1 LRTFKYFISLTFFLV
16 CAFYSGDQ
24 EIGDTTRTF
33 SGLKYVILEKGGGK
47 QAYAYRRV
55 NIDYIGSFTSGEV
68 FDSSKAEGYS
78 FVLATG
84 QVISGLDEGVRLMSV
99 GDRYLFIIPW
109 KLAYGKK
116 GIPGAI
122 PPRETL
128 IFEVV
133 LNSVEEI

>member
-1 LRTFKYFISLTFFLV
+1 MKFIAHITFALLALMVVDI
-16 CAFYSGDQ
+16 ANAQ
-24 EIGDTTRTF
+24 EIGDTSKTF
-33 SGLKYVILEKGGGK
+33 SGLKYVILEKGEGK
-47 QAYAYRRV
+47 EVYAYRRV
-55 NIDYIGSFTSGEV
+55 NIDYIGRFTNGEV
-68 FDSSKAEGYS
+68 IDSSKAEGYT
-78 FVLATG
+78 FVTGTG

-99 GDRYLFIIPW
+99 GDRFVFIIPW

>member
-1 LRTFKYFISLTFFLV
+1 MKAFFHIAASFLFFL
-16 CAFYSGDQ
+16 CSFSLSAQ
-24 EIGDTTRTF
+24 EVGDTTQTF
-33 SGLKYVILEKGGGK
+33 SGLKYVIFEKGEGK

-55 NIDYIGSFTSGEV
+55 NIDYIGSFTNGEV
-68 FDSSKAEGYS
+68 FDSSEAEGYT
-78 FVLATG
+78 FVLSTG
-84 QVISGLDEGVRLMSV
+84 QVISGLDEGVRLMTEGS
-99 GDRYLFIIPW
+99 RYLFIIPW

-116 GIPGAI
+116 GVPGAI

>member
-1 LRTFKYFISLTFFLV
+1 MVLLT
-16 CAFYSGDQ
+16 CTIDSGAQ
-24 EIGDTTRTF
+24 EIGDTTKTF
-33 SGLKYVILEKGGGK
+33 SGLKYVILEKGEGK

-55 NIDYIGSFTSGEV
+55 NIDYIGSFTNGEV
-68 FDSSKAEGYS
+68 FDSSKADGYS
-78 FVLATG
+78 FVLSTG
-84 QVISGLDEGVRLMSV
+84 RVISGLDEGVRLMSV

>member
-1 LRTFKYFISLTFFLV
+1 MRAFIYIIAIISCLV
-16 CAFYSGDQ
+16 YTTNSSAQ
-24 EIGDTTRTF
+24 EIGDTTKTF
-33 SGLKYVILEKGGGK
+33 SGLKYVVLEKGEGK

-55 NIDYIGSFTSGEV
+55 NIDYIGSFTNGEV

-99 GDRYLFIIPW
+99 GDRFVFIIPW